1 MRPHAWLRYIVF
13 PKLLASAQA
22 RPKLPSP
29 PNHYVHASRLS
40 LMLLVVWV
48 DSLVSASQDSA
59 AQVAHR
65 EVERKL
71 DRRKELGK
79 E

>member
-1 MRPHAWLRYIVF
+1 
-13 PKLLASAQA
+13 
-22 RPKLPSP
+22 
-29 PNHYVHASRLS
+29 
-40 LMLLVVWV
+40 MLLVVWV